1 MKTKCKA
8 IGLVLLCAVFVTG
21 MLSCSKK
28 AADQG
33 SDPAAG
39 SSNSAAT
46 AKKIRVGF
54 TVQDL
59 TNPYFTT
66 LIKGINDRKDS
77 YGIELV
83 VHDGKTDA
91 STQVTGVENFITQ
104 GLDVI
109 VVHPVDPVA
118 PEAAVREAQ
127 AAGIPVVS
135 WSELVKGSD
144 AFFTMNQYQY
154 GHYAGEIAGK
164 WALEKF
170 ANQADAQVMFVMV
183 PEVAA
188 LAERGRGLKEGFLE
202 LVPGATVVA
211 EQAGNTPEAGMKAV
225 ETVLIKNPGL
235 NIIVACNDAVA
246 LGAYQ
251 SMQAAGK
258 KAGEVCIV
266 GLDATA
272 EALQKIKDN
281 TMYVGTVDIG
291 PYEQGE
297 LFCSSMVDIVKNGP
311 PKEPIYVDFVPVDKS
326 NISSYF

>member
-1 MKTKCKA
+1 MKTRFKIA
-8 IGLVLLCAVFVTG
+8 GLVLLCAVLASGT
-21 MLSCSKK
+21 LSCSKK
-28 AADQG
+28 ANQ
-33 SDPAAG
+33 
-39 SSNSAAT
+39 NSASAADGSNAAPA

-66 LIKGINDRKDS
+66 LIKGINDRKER
-77 YGIELV
+77 YGIELF
-83 VHDGKTDA
+83 VHDAKTDA
-91 STQVTGVENFITQ
+91 AAQVNGIENFITQ
-104 GLDVI
+104 ELDIIVI
-109 VVHPVDPVA
+109 HPVDPVA
-118 PEAAVREAQ
+118 PEAVIKQAQ
-127 AAGIPVVS
+127 KAGIPVIS

-164 WALEKF
+164 WAKTKF
-170 ANQADAQVMFVMV
+170 ANQADAQVLFVMV

-202 LVPGATVVA
+202 LVPGATVVG

-225 ETVLIKNPGL
+225 ETVLVKNPGL

-246 LGAYQ
+246 LGAYN

-258 KAGEVCIV
+258 KAGDVAIV

-272 EALQKIKDN
+272 EALQKIKDK
-281 TMYVGTVDIG
+281 TMYIGTVDIG

-297 LFCSSMVDIVKNGP
+297 LFCSSMVDILQNGP
-311 PKEPIYVDFVPVDKS
+311 PKEPIYVDFVPVDQN
-326 NISSYF
+326 NINNYF